1 MATRKKSVKIQT
13 SEDKIIEQCDLVLK
27 NVNKEKNE
35 ESFILEY
42 SKLLGRYKK
51 LSSRL
56 DKMMKINDKQ
66 NLSIINDNESL
77 EEDKQNILVHS
88 KKKIMSGISSSREKM
103 NKHTEQITQ
112 YTEAIGSLQE
122 QQKEDKEKIFELVK
136 ILKNAVQKLGTSNTK
151 VVKLEETTQKLQAK
165 ISILKGDTTLFHQ
178 VLENQIIA
186 SREAKQTLIAGVFGI
201 DNYTSTKGKIL
212 EFIAEDKFISAM
224 TKYLQNSTS
233 KNHIIVYFES
243 GVFFIMIKD
252 TTMEN
257 TINKFKEIGKRKIV
271 QGNSISFSGCFTHL
285 TQDDNVDS
293 ISDRCFEN
301 FCDMLERQVSNEVLE
316 A

>member
-77 EEDKQNILVHS
+77 EEDKQNILVYS

-122 QQKEDKEKIFELVK
+122 QQKEDKEKIFELEK

-301 FCDMLERQVSNEVLE
+301 FYDMLERQVSNEVLE